1 MRTVRTLLV
10 TLVCVSSG
18 LTVAGASPGVVAGTT
33 AGGPVAVVLPTPD
46 GTDRQE
52 TDLRLRW
59 EG

>member
-33 AGGPVAVVLPTPD
+33 AGGPVAVALPTPD
-46 GTDRQE
+46 GTDP
-52 TDLRLRW
+52 RLRC
-59 EG
+59 ED